1 MNRALKR
8 RLARAKP
15 SGNRHD
21 HARIPKIILQDRDFS
36 QIDLLMLKLQKGEVE
51 TIDGHIV
58 MTTME
63 GETYRVIPAME
74 GWLEY
79 WRTLAGKAGID
90 YDDGALLRLK
100 NRLENG
106 MPLTQEAIAQAREV
120 VDLQRRMFFSIP
132 ASIISSLATTQQIK
146 MYIEPTTTQGETA

>member
-1 MNRALKR
+1 MNRAQRR

-15 SGNRHD
+15 AGNRHD

-51 TIDGHIV
+51 TVNGEIV

-74 GWLEY
+74 GWLE
-79 WRTLAGKAGID
+79 
-90 YDDGALLRLK
+90 
-100 NRLENG
+100 
-106 MPLTQEAIAQAREV
+106 
-120 VDLQRRMFFSIP
+120 FFPIP
-132 ASIISSLATTQQIK
+132 ASVISSLATTQQIK
-146 MYIEPTTTQGETA
+146 MYLEPTTSQGEIA